1 MQVGKLLL
9 HYLLKTDSQS
19 NQVELRVN
27 LYLLLATISRMY
39 QAITGLLAMYYYTK
53 EHRPANLRWGNWVRF
68 ENGAIFEILLFNGN
82 SIIYVIK
89 LVEIGA
95 IFSLFLTL
103 KPDFGWGNCL
113 SLTLNEWQ
121 LAGLQNRTLSNC
133 HGLTGCFCNSPLCK
147 HAFCPV

>member
-53 EHRPANLRWGNWVRF
+53 EHRPAKLRWGN
-68 ENGAIFEILLFNGN
+68 
-82 SIIYVIK
+82 
-89 LVEIGA
+89 
-95 IFSLFLTL
+95 
-103 KPDFGWGNCL
+103 
-113 SLTLNEWQ
+113 
-121 LAGLQNRTLSNC
+121 
-133 HGLTGCFCNSPLCK
+133 
-147 HAFCPV
+147 